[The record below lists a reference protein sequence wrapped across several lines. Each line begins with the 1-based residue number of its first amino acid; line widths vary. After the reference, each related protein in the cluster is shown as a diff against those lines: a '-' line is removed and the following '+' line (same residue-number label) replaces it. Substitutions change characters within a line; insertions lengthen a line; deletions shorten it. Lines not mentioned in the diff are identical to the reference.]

1 MSNQI
6 EEFEAQQEVTKRLIR
21 DYNDNVT
28 EFMERVKAVFLTNDL
43 NLKNLNLLR
52 EGLIELKKDDLKNLN
67 RYLDSIY
74 ESYSI
79 ENEMFRDINKG
90 E

>member
-1 MSNQI
+1 MSKQI

-28 EFMERVKAVFLTNDL
+28 EFMERVKAVFLTNNL
-43 NLKNLNLLR
+43 NLKNLNSLR

-79 ENEMFRDINKG
+79 ENEMFRDINEG

>member
-1 MSNQI
+1 MSKQI
-6 EEFEAQQEVTKRLIR
+6 EAFEAQQEITKRLIR

-28 EFMERVKAVFLTNDL
+28 EFMERVKAVFLTDDL
-43 NLKNLNLLR
+43 NLKNLNSLR

-67 RYLDSIY
+67 KYLDSIH